1 MQWDLRVEIK
11 TGKHKKLLPT
21 IENDIIVVGGRAERW
36 IQSTWNN
43 QKFILLPGKHHFSKL
58 VAEKEHIDVGHLA
71 LESTIA
77 KIRSKYWITG
87 VRKLV
92 REIIKNCRHC
102 KMKFKKLASQKM
114 SPLPVERLRPTPPF
128 QHVGLDY
135 FGPFEIK
142 GEVQKRTRGKAYG
155 LLFVCDSSRAVHAE
169 IAQNFSTDTFLQA
182 LRRFG
187 CVRGWP
193 KKIHSD
199 NGTQLV
205 GATNEMS
212 RVIKN
217 LSWDEVQIFGHKFG
231 TTWSFCP
238 PDAPWQNGSTEALV
252 KSIKRALKCVMGNQ
266 VFSYAELQTVVYEA
280 AQLVNQRPIGRHP
293 TSPDEGAYL
302 CPNDL
307 LLGRSTAH
315 VPQGPFAEK
324 NSMKHR
330 LQFIEEVVNS
340 FWQRWSRDVFPNLVL
355 EPKWHTERR
364 NAQPGDVVMIQDSN
378 AVRGN
383 WKLGVITRI
392 LESKDGRVRNVE
404 VRYKNNQTEVLVR
417 RPVQR
422 LIVIVPAEE
431 SAVGEETQAVC

>member
-1 MQWDLRVEIK
+1 MFLCCF
-11 TGKHKKLLPT
+11 
-21 IENDIIVVGGRAERW
+21 II
-36 IQSTWNN
+36 T
-43 QKFILLPGKHHFSKL
+43 
-58 VAEKEHIDVGHLA
+58 EKA
-71 LESTIA
+71 SA
-77 KIRSKYWITG
+77 K
-87 VRKLV
+87 
-92 REIIKNCRHC
+92 N
-102 KMKFKKLASQKM
+102 
-114 SPLPVERLRPTPPF
+114 
-128 QHVGLDY
+128 
-135 FGPFEIK
+135 
-142 GEVQKRTRGKAYG
+142 
-155 LLFVCDSSRAVHAE
+155 
-169 IAQNFSTDTFLQA
+169 
-182 LRRFG
+182 
-187 CVRGWP
+187 
-193 KKIHSD
+193 
-199 NGTQLV
+199 
-205 GATNEMS
+205 
-212 RVIKN
+212 
-217 LSWDEVQIFGHKFG
+217 
-231 TTWSFCP
+231 
-238 PDAPWQNGSTEALV
+238 
-252 KSIKRALKCVMGNQ
+252 CVMGNQ

-307 LLGRSTAH
+307 LLGRSTPH